1 MHLVPSS
8 GHNKPSTSASIVTS
22 ASTAT
27 SASIATSASHQPLT
41 PTSSDQ
47 LISATRVPLTLGNIS
62 VTSTLATSVPSTLA
76 NSVPSMLTQLDPSA
90 SISSSQGDILF
101 SNEALEAYS
110 DVNSLLTS
118 SSKSSLNLSA
128 ANDHANPLSE
138 PVLSSSTSF
147 SNLSSSI
154 NSTMDISSE
163 DELGNI

>member
-1 MHLVPSS
+1 MHLVPTS
-8 GHNKPSTSASIVTS
+8 GHNKPSTSASIV
-22 ASTAT
+22 T

-41 PTSSDQ
+41 PTSSNQ
-47 LISATRVPLTLGNIS
+47 LISATRVPLTSGNIS
-62 VTSTLATSVPSTLA
+62 VTSILATSVPSTLA

-118 SSKSSLNLSA
+118 SSRSSLNLSA
-128 ANDHANPLSE
+128 ANDQANPLNE
-138 PVLSSSTSF
+138 PILSSSTSF